1 MKRMGKIMWNNILEI
16 AKYIVRRIR
25 YKARLES
32 KIDII
37 IQDNKDLKL
46 EMLRLKFL
54 QLVQHSPEEKTA
66 ICETYDA
73 YKKNGGNS
81 FVDSMFEK
89 WLKSQNKKK
98 KTKRK

>member
-1 MKRMGKIMWNNILEI
+1 MKKVGKIMWKNILEF
-16 AKYIVRRIR
+16 AKFIIRRIR

-89 WLKSQNKKK
+89 WLKAQNKKK
-98 KTKRK
+98 KRSKK

>member
-1 MKRMGKIMWNNILEI
+1 MKKVGKIMLKNILEI
-16 AKYIVRRIR
+16 VKYIVRRIR
-25 YKARLES
+25 YKSRLES

-98 KTKRK
+98 KRTRK